1 MSKRVC
7 CRRSKL
13 GVVFVLALV
22 ALMWLVGSAIAD
34 ENYVYKQ
41 MWPKLQQPW
50 YFSQPRGV
58 AVDGNGNVYV
68 ADTFNHRIQKFT
80 SDGKFIATW
89 GSQGSSNGQFDIP
102 YGIAVDGSGN
112 VYVTDIGNNRIQKFT
127 ADGKFMYKW
136 GSFGSADGQFNS
148 LRGIA
153 IDGSGNVYVADAI
166 TVIPNS
172 GEQWNDRIQKF
183 TSDGKFIAK
192 WGSSGSGDGQFYGP
206 DGIAIDGSGNV
217 YVVDEDNNRVQKFT
231 SDGKFITKWGSQGFD
246 DGQFSL
252 PTGIAIDRSGNVY
265 VTELNNG
272 CIQKFTGDGKFITK
286 WGSQGR
292 NDGQF
297 YEVSGIAL
305 DASDN
310 VYIADTENG
319 RIQKFTSDGT
329 FITKWGSQGSSN
341 GQFFGPQGIAVDGS
355 GNIYITDENNHRIQ
369 KFNYDGKFIT
379 TWGSI
384 GSDDGQF
391 GWSGPY
397 GIAIDGSGNVYVA
410 DSYNDRIQKFTSDGK
425 FIAKWGSWGSGDGQ
439 LNGPNG
445 IAVDGS
451 GNVYVAE
458 VFNNRIQKFTS
469 DGKFIA
475 KWGSKDNGD
484 VLFYYP
490 WGVAVDD
497 SGNIYVSDTN
507 NNRIQ
512 KNTSDG
518 KFIAKWGSGGSGD
531 GQFVSPRGIA
541 VDSSGNV
548 YVADVDNNR
557 IQKFTSDGEFIAKFG
572 DLGSNPGQI
581 SYPSGVSISKNGD
594 VYVTDTSNNRIQ
606 VFNKEAP
613 TTTGPDK
620 AIIVAGS
627 GPYKGNNLW
636 DATQMNANYA
646 YRAFKYQGF
655 TKDNIYYLTA
665 GRSMDLDNNGV
676 LDDMYEGASSA
687 EIQKAIAWA
696 NGANDVIIYLTG
708 HGGEGN
714 FRINETEI
722 LKSSD
727 LASWINTL
735 QQSITGKIIVVYDSC
750 QSGSFLNDLRPPAG
764 KGRINITSAANNE
777 FAYFVDKGT
786 ISFSY
791 PFWSQI
797 FSGATVYDAF
807 TIAQDE
813 INYMKW
819 KQTPGIDD
827 NGDGIGNEIDDGNK
841 KGDGYLAE
849 IYTIGKGIQSAADI
863 PLIGS
868 VSPDQTL
875 NGQTSAKIRAE
886 NVIPTDTIQRVWAII
901 KRPDSTPS
909 NPDEPVTSLPSIDL
923 TNLGSN
929 TYEGTYSDFN
939 VSGAYE
945 IAVYAMDSNGIISLP
960 KTTKVTQ
967 TGGASTAPQPTI
979 TANGAKGTVK
989 IKTTDTLSI
998 SVALNAGGFS
1008 GQSADWWLQ
1017 ALTDLGLYYYDVV
1030 GGSWGWQPG
1039 NSVTY
1044 MGQLFNL
1051 GQTEVLRISGLPVGT
1066 YSFNFQV
1073 DLTMDGKKDG
1083 QMYSDGVLVI
1093 VSQ

>member
-1 MSKRVC
+1 MSKREC
-7 CRRSKL
+7 PRRHKL
-13 GVVFVLALV
+13 GQVFVLVLV
-22 ALMWLVGSAIAD
+22 ASMWLLGSAVAQ
-34 ENYVYKQ
+34 ESYVYKQ
-41 MWPKLQQPW
+41 MWPKLEQPW
-50 YFSQPRGV
+50 YFSSPQGV
-58 AVDGNGNVYV
+58 AVDGSGNVYV
-68 ADTFNHRIQKFT
+68 VDTGNARIQKFT
-80 SDGKFIATW
+80 SDGKFIITW
-89 GSQGSSNGQFDIP
+89 GSNGGGDGQFQHP
-102 YGIAVDGSGN
+102 EGIAVDISGN
-112 VYVTDIGNNRIQKFT
+112 VYVADRSNNRIQRFT
-127 ADGKFMYKW
+127 SDGKFIAKW
-136 GSFGSADGQFNS
+136 GSEGSGDGQFDWPE
-148 LRGIA
+148 GIA
-153 IDGSGNVYVADAI
+153 IDGSGNVYVADA
-166 TVIPNS
+166 
-172 GEQWNDRIQKF
+172 GNDRIQKF

-192 WGSSGSGDGQFYGP
+192 WGSNGSDDGQFSEP
-206 DGIAIDGSGNV
+206 WGITVGGSSNV
-217 YVVDEDNNRVQKFT
+217 YVADLGNNRIQQFT
-231 SDGKFITKWGSQGFD
+231 SDGKFIAKWGS
-246 DGQFSL
+246 
-252 PTGIAIDRSGNVY
+252 
-265 VTELNNG
+265 
-272 CIQKFTGDGKFITK
+272 K
-286 WGSQGR
+286 
-292 NDGQF
+292 
-297 YEVSGIAL
+297 
-305 DASDN
+305 
-310 VYIADTENG
+310 
-319 RIQKFTSDGT
+319 
-329 FITKWGSQGSSN
+329 
-341 GQFFGPQGIAVDGS
+341 
-355 GNIYITDENNHRIQ
+355 
-369 KFNYDGKFIT
+369 
-379 TWGSI
+379 

-391 GWSGPY
+391 SYPT

-410 DSYNDRIQKFTSDGK
+410 DSG
-425 FIAKWGSWGSGDGQ
+425 
-439 LNGPNG
+439 
-445 IAVDGS
+445 
-451 GNVYVAE
+451 
-458 VFNNRIQKFTS
+458 NNRIQKFTS
-469 DGKFIA
+469 DGNFIA
-475 KWGSKDNGD
+475 KWSSNGSD
-484 VLFYYP
+484 
-490 WGVAVDD
+490 
-497 SGNIYVSDTN
+497 
-507 NNRIQ
+507 
-512 KNTSDG
+512 
-518 KFIAKWGSGGSGD
+518 D
-531 GQFVSPRGIA
+531 GQFFVPTGIA
-541 VDSSGNV
+541 IDGSGNV
-548 YVADVDNNR
+548 YVADFYNNR
-557 IQKFTSDGEFIAKFG
+557 IQKFTSDGTFITKFG
-572 DLGSNPGQI
+572 EFGSSTGQLI
-581 SYPSGVSISKNGD
+581 SPRSVSISKTGD
-594 VYVTDTSNNRIQ
+594 VYVADTYNNRIQ
-606 VFNKEAP
+606 VFNREVSP
-613 TTTGPDK
+613 TTPDR

-627 GPYKGNNLW
+627 GPYKGNDLW
-636 DATQMNANYA
+636 DATQMNANHA
-646 YRAFKYQGF
+646 YRAFTYQGF
-655 TKDNIYYLTA
+655 VKDNIYYLTA
-665 GRSMDLDNNGV
+665 GSNSMDLDNNGL
-676 LDDMYEGASSA
+676 LDDMHEGASNDKL
-687 EIQKAIAWA
+687 QQAITTWA
-696 NGANDVIIYLTG
+696 KGSHDVIIYLTG
-708 HGGEGN
+708 HGGVGN